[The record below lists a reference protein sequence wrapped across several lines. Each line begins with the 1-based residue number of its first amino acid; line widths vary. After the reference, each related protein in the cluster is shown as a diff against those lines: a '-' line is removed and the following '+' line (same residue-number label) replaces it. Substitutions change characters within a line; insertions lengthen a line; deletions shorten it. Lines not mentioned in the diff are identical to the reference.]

1 MKAPVEKEEEEAEEE
16 KADEDGEIEEE
27 CRTVAAEVTGKPL
40 AGNCRAAIVCAC
52 QLIVKADDPKDSYK
66 LLL

>member
-1 MKAPVEKEEEEAEEE
+1 VEKEEEEEEAEEE

-52 QLIVKADDPKDSYK
+52 QLIVKADDPTDSYK